1 MRVTNDRGSSAMKDN
16 QGVLGIFSYVDVT
29 VETVKKLRRSG
40 FMKLRVFSP
49 LPNHE
54 IEDVMDEPE
63 SIVRFFTL
71 FGAMLGAATGV
82 AFTVL
87 TSLDYPIS
95 VSAKPI
101 VSIPPFIV
109 IIFELTILFGALSTL
124 LGLLINSRLRRNA
137 PRSMYDPRFSVD
149 KFGIMVQCDKES
161 IKEVET
167 ILSSQGAE
175 EIKFDE
181 V

>member
-1 MRVTNDRGSSAMKDN
+1 MKDN

-29 VETVKKLRRSG
+29 IETVKKLKRAG
-40 FMKLRVFSP
+40 FFKLRVFSP
-49 LPNHE
+49 MPNHE

-63 SIVRFFTL
+63 SPVRYFTL
-71 FGAMLGAATGV
+71 FGAMLGAACGV
-82 AFTVL
+82 GFTVL
-87 TSLDYPIS
+87 TSTDWPIS

-101 VSIPPFIV
+101 VSLPPYLV
-109 IIFELTILFGALSTL
+109 IIFELTILIGALSTL

-137 PRSMYDPRFSVD
+137 PNSMYDPRFSVD
-149 KFGIMVQCDKES
+149 KFGVMVTCDKES
-161 IKEVET
+161 VGEVEN

>member
-1 MRVTNDRGSSAMKDN
+1 MKDN

-29 VETVKKLRRSG
+29 VDTVKKLKQAG
-40 FMKLRVFSP
+40 FFKLRVFSP
-49 LPNHE
+49 MPNHD

-71 FGAMLGAATGV
+71 FGAMLGAACGV
-82 AFTVL
+82 GFTVL
-87 TSLDYPIS
+87 TSTDWPIH

-101 VSIPPFIV
+101 VSLPPYTV
-109 IIFELTILFGALSTL
+109 IIFELTILIGALSTL
-124 LGLLINSRLRRNA
+124 LGLLVNSRLRRNA
-137 PRSMYDPRFSVD
+137 PKSMYDPRFSQD
-149 KFGIMVQCDKES
+149 KFGVMVTCPKENV
-161 IKEVET
+161 KKVED

-175 EIKFDE
+175 EIKIDG

>member
-1 MRVTNDRGSSAMKDN
+1 MKDN

-29 VETVKKLRRSG
+29 VETVKKLKRAG
-40 FMKLRVFSP
+40 FFKLRVFSP
-49 LPNHE
+49 LPNHD
-54 IEDVMDEPE
+54 IEEVMDEPE
-63 SIVRFFTL
+63 SIVRFFTF
-71 FGAMLGAATGV
+71 FGAMLGAACGV

-87 TSLDYPIS
+87 TSTDWPIS

-101 VSIPPFIV
+101 VSLPPFIV
-109 IIFELTILFGALSTL
+109 IIFELTILIGALSTL
-124 LGLLINSRLRRNA
+124 LGFLINGRLRRNA
-137 PRSMYDPRFSVD
+137 PKSMYDPRFSED
-149 KFGIMVQCDKES
+149 KFGVMVTCEKES
-161 IKEVET
+161 VNEVEN